1 MFFSHAARHT
11 EGRGRRMGRPYS
23 LACRLSHIEVYR
35 WHRLGSHAEFGGPEY
50 GDPRASCTIV
60 VQADRAMR
68 QPPILNL
75 LQVDGSSLSTNPALA
90 AKIVVAHARIVCCSM
105 NYRSGHFATNIELNF
120 SSNLKDLM
128 IAHQRTGWQV
138 GIKRSWA

>member
-1 MFFSHAARHT
+1 MFFPHAARYT
-11 EGRGRRMGRPYS
+11 EFRGRRMGRPNS
-23 LACRLSHIEVYR
+23 LARRLSHIEVYR

-90 AKIVVAHARIVCCSM
+90 AKIAVAHARIVRCFT
-105 NYRSGHFATNIELNF
+105 NYRSGHFATNIGLNF

-128 IAHQRTGWQV
+128 IAIRKQV
-138 GIKRSWA
+138 GIKRFWA